1 MQTRRTVDDLYGF
14 VLFTIYPTTILLSDG
29 IRNDTNVPSRLPNC

>member
-14 VLFTIYPTTILLSDG
+14 VLFTIDPITILLSDG
-29 IRNDTNVPSRLPNC
+29 IRNDTNVLSRLPNC